1 MKFKVSKASDWVFED
16 SVEINTL
23 EDLLHFVE
31 TKYKEHENEKDELG
45 LFNNFGGVVLSKE
58 DNEWE
63 ITLYNDY
70 LE

>member
-1 MKFKVSKASDWVFED
+1 MKFKVSKASDWVFKD

-23 EDLLHFVE
+23 EELLQFVE
-31 TKYKEHENEKDELG
+31 NKYKELENKKDELG
-45 LFNNFGGVVLSKE
+45 LFIYFGGVVLSKE

-63 ITLYNDY
+63 ITLYDDY